1 MTSISEA
8 EQIAKRLATEYKL
21 RVPSDL
27 IASTIEG
34 RPKVPVML
42 SRASFR
48 PDTDVRTKQ
57 RTRIQRERRNFLRG
71 MFGLAA
77 ISLSAL
83 ILFELTSISS
93 SQPQVATSLPGNSPS
108 NSGTGTGRLIANA
121 ANVPPGQSLTL
132 NDPSLGPL
140 VVIHL
145 DNGLFVAFSS
155 ICTHAGCQVQ
165 FDPSVKN
172 LVCPCHGAVYDPSNN
187 AQVLG
192 GPAPYPLQKIPIQY
206 NPSTGNIY
214 LTS

>member
-1 MTSISEA
+1 MI
-8 EQIAKRLATEYKL
+8 
-21 RVPSDL
+21 
-27 IASTIEG
+27 
-34 RPKVPVML
+34 
-42 SRASFR
+42 
-48 PDTDVRTKQ
+48 
-57 RTRIQRERRNFLRG
+57 
-71 MFGLAA
+71 GLAA

-83 ILFELTSISS
+83 VLFELTSISS
-93 SQPQVATSLPGNSPS
+93 SQPQVTTSSPGNSPSNIAS

-121 ANVPPGQSLTL
+121 SNVPLGQSMTF

-140 VVIHL
+140 VLIHL
-145 DNGLFVAFSS
+145 DNGQFVAFSS

-165 FDPSVKN
+165 FDPSAQN

-206 NPSTGNIY
+206 NPSSGNIY